1 MSIGRKEGLHPR
13 TTTAWTV
20 MFACMPAPFVGH
32 PFRDGRSRRLA
43 DARRNRPDLRATLVA
58 VRWASGGAHLVSV
71 HDRRLGFWRFH
82 TRPTAMPAR

>member
-32 PFRDGRSRRLA
+32 PFRDGAQSSVGQ
-43 DARRNRPDLRATLVA
+43 RA
-58 VRWASGGAHLVSV
+58 
-71 HDRRLGFWRFH
+71 
-82 TRPTAMPAR
+82 P